1 MIGLL
6 VSKYEIGSEFTKEG
20 IAKLKVGQLLRFNFE
35 DSITELRITKLNRK
49 SGKVWVEDI
58 KTYHP
63 DEVQVEDKFGD
74 KAAFS
79 TEELDA

>member
-1 MIGLL
+1 
-6 VSKYEIGSEFTKEG
+6 VNKQEIGSEFTPEG

-35 DSITELRITKLNRK
+35 GSITEFMITKLNRK
-49 SGKVWVEDI
+49 SGKVWVKDA

-63 DEVQVEDKFGD
+63 DHVQVEDKFGD

-79 TEELDA
+79 TEELDG